1 MFFGK
6 KAWTEKRENL
16 VREYREIHHLHDHT
30 KTEKKTQ
37 YLYDQRFGREAAI
50 NHIDKNHPD
59 FSQKHTKA
67 QEFLKA
73 LEQVR
78 QQQKQ
83 QERSQQKEKSKGK
96 DLEIDF

>member
-1 MFFGK
+1 
-6 KAWTEKRENL
+6 
-16 VREYREIHHLHDHT
+16 
-30 KTEKKTQ
+30 
-37 YLYDQRFGREAAI
+37 QRFGREAAI

-59 FSQKHTKA
+59 LSQKYTKA

-83 QERSQQKEKSKGK
+83 QERAQQKDKSKGK